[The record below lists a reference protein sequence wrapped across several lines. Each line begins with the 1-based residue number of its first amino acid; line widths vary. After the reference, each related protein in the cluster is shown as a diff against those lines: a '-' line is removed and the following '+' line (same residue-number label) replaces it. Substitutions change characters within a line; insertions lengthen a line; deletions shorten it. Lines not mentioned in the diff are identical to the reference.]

1 MCWIIV
7 SWKGLDSGWCFATN
21 GSFPKCNQ
29 VFLSLSFFFV
39 FVAAGLQCSHLLL
52 YKHCRRVYPLPSRG
66 VPKTGFPGDQGMHTS
81 QAAFSKG
88 KPAAGKSS
96 SWKLKM
102 KMLKQ
107 N

>member
-1 MCWIIV
+1 MAWV
-7 SWKGLDSGWCFATN
+7 KESRKGLGSGWCFVTD
-21 GSFPKCNQ
+21 GRFPKCNQ
-29 VFLSLSFFFV
+29 VFLCFVLFFS

-88 KPAAGKSS
+88 KSAAGKSKS
-96 SWKLKM
+96 GTSE
-102 KMLKQ
+102 
-107 N
+107 

>member
-1 MCWIIV
+1 MAWIKE
-7 SWKGLDSGWCFATN
+7 SWKGLGSGWCFVTN
-21 GSFPKCNQ
+21 GRFPKCNQ
-29 VFLSLSFFFV
+29 VFFSFFFFFS

-88 KPAAGKSS
+88 KSAAGKSNS
-96 SWKLKM
+96 GK
-102 KMLKQ
+102 
-107 N
+107 

>member
-1 MCWIIV
+1 MTWIKE
-7 SWKGLDSGWCFATN
+7 SWKGVLGDALLLMAGFQSVTKYF
-21 GSFPKCNQ
+21 
-29 VFLSLSFFFV
+29 SLFFFSS

-88 KPAAGKSS
+88 KPAAGKSNGG
-96 SWKLKM
+96 K
-102 KMLKQ
+102 
-107 N
+107 

>member
-1 MCWIIV
+1 MWL
-7 SWKGLDSGWCFATN
+7 GLRSLGRGWVLAGALLLMAGFQSVT
-21 GSFPKCNQ
+21 KCS
-29 VFLSLSFFFV
+29 SLFFFFFS

-88 KPAAGKSS
+88 KSAAGKSNS
-96 SWKLKM
+96 GK
-102 KMLKQ
+102 
-107 N
+107 